1 MSYASLV
8 RVARSAVLAVIVI
21 TACSQEK
28 TPGEDVSV
36 GRPGEGRRTPQV
48 ASGPVASSHVTK
60 APEAGRSHTYG
71 ASVTLAEATPI
82 DRLNANAES
91 YAGKLVRIEG
101 TVASVCKM
109 SGCWVE
115 VRDAKGQKMMAQSL
129 DESVLLPMDCDS
141 LPIVVEGHVT
151 KSGERYVLAMEAVEL
166 TR

>member
-1 MSYASLV
+1 MSYASWV
-8 RVARSAVLAVIVI
+8 RVARSAVLALTVI

-28 TPGEDVSV
+28 TPSEDASV
-36 GRPGEGRRTPQV
+36 GRPGEGRRTPQ
-48 ASGPVASSHVTK
+48 AAARPVVSRPVTK
-60 APEAGRSHTYG
+60 GSEAGKARTFG

-82 DRLNANAES
+82 DRLIANAES

-115 VRDAKGQKMMAQSL
+115 VRDATGHKMMAQSL
-129 DESVLLPMDCDS
+129 DESVLVPMDCDS